1 MMEDHQTWDGNSN
14 GYGYGYGNGAG
25 YGEGN
30 GYGYGYGDGRG
41 NGSGSGGGS
50 GGGSGNGNEDGNGWG
65 SINLYILFPIPGKY
79 YYLLENQTIIQ
90 KVKIR
95 YDLHNASNQEEIDLL
110 VEWYET
116 VQEIEKAK

>member
-1 MMEDHQTWDGNSN
+1 MGMGHDVVGGKVCVLLMLLRLLSCTRVRTTRLCRFG
-14 GYGYGYGNGAG
+14 G
-25 YGEGN
+25 
-30 GYGYGYGDGRG
+30 GRG

-95 YDLHNASNQEEIDLL
+95 YDLHNASTQEEIDLL

-116 VQEIEKAK
+116 VQEIDKAK